1 MAFQT
6 GTATDSTQLAH
17 YELLQIIHDLATA
30 NGWQAVRYDTTID
43 NRELILKGTGYSG
56 DDEIY
61 LCFYCY
67 QNANSD
73 YYNLAVGTALGYVPS
88 NTITTQPNVIFSG
101 VPAHNQS
108 IQYWLSVNPQRIAGV
123 LAVGGNTVY
132 ESFYVGK
139 YNALEYPHKYPQPL
153 VCIGMLEGAAA
164 TRFSDTYHGIGFKGY
179 RTTSSPNYTYRNL
192 KMFMNG
198 AWLMPEC
205 WPWNN
210 SYICGTASNVNS
222 THFRDTEGT
231 YTLQQIELTDTTNGN
246 YGVLD
251 GVAHITGFNNVV
263 TNTVTVG
270 ADEWIIFQDVWRT
283 GANDYFAMRAN

>member
-6 GTATDSTQLAH
+6 GIATDATQLAH
-17 YELLQIIHDLATA
+17 YELLQVIHDLATA
-30 NGWQAVRYDTTID
+30 NGWQALRYDTTVA
-43 NRELILKGTGYSG
+43 NRELILKGTGYS
-56 DDEIY
+56 DDEEIY

-73 YYNLAVGTALGYVPS
+73 YYNLAVGTALGYVSS
-88 NTITTQPNVIFSG
+88 NTITTQPNVMFSG
-101 VPAHNQS
+101 VPAHNQA

-139 YNALEYPHKYPQPL
+139 FLPFEYPHKYPQSL

-179 RTTSSPNYTYRNL
+179 RTTSNPSYTYRNL

-198 AWLMPEC
+198 SWLMPEC

-210 SYICGTASNVNS
+210 KYVCGSASTVEN
-222 THFRDTEGT
+222 THFRDTDGA
-231 YTLQQIELTDTTNGN
+231 YSLQQIQLTNDNGN

-251 GVAHITGFNNVV
+251 GIAHITGFNNVV
-263 TNTVTVG
+263 TNTVTVD